1 MQTML
6 VQLPQAPTP
15 PTAGKTA
22 SAKGQGLFEGLL
34 GETERDLAEQLLDA
48 SAFDLLAAAQAMAG
62 PPLAVAPDAAP
73 ALGAFAAAA
82 HLEAGQ
88 DLGWLQPPLA
98 EDLGLELQSAKDL
111 QPGLDVKTGLEV
123 AVPVLPEQA
132 LAAASLNRA
141 APLAGPA
148 LENPAELAALLKAGA
163 PAKVEPPILEA
174 VAAAPSSAETVIKA
188 SGVLPLVAP
197 LAPALPRGQKPGV
210 ETAAPHQGQQ
220 AVTLAEESATEGGA
234 KAPGLTEARFQ
245 EMLQGV
251 AKTGRQAVAAAGSP
265 QQEMVEAA
273 QGTLAKG
280 LAAAPASQPAA
291 GEGAVAAPSDPGSP
305 VPPSL
310 PGAAVIA
317 GPQPAAAPATPAA
330 PAALQ
335 LPSGQSVPESEVL
348 GQVLGRVQLGGPRPG
363 SSISMKLH
371 PEELGEVKLEL
382 VVEKDRVRALIVAQS
397 QQVQEVLERHLP
409 RLREALQQQGLKVD
423 ELQVSV
429 DSRQQDGQRGL
440 FQEEQRAATSSH
452 AALKRGARALGAA
465 PEVAPAVLASVPSG
479 LSIRI

>member
-15 PTAGKTA
+15 PAADKTV
-22 SAKGQGLFEGLL
+22 SATGPGLFEGLL
-34 GETERDLAEQLLDA
+34 GETERDLAEQQLDA
-48 SAFDLLAAAQAMAG
+48 SVFDLLAAAQAMAG
-62 PPLAVAPDAAP
+62 LPLAVAADAAP
-73 ALGAFAAAA
+73 VLGAFTASAQ
-82 HLEAGQ
+82 LDAGQ
-88 DLGWLQPPLA
+88 DLGWLQLPLA
-98 EDLGLELQSAKDL
+98 KDLGLEQQQAAKDL
-111 QPGLDVKTGLEV
+111 APGLAVKTGLEV

-132 LAAASLNRA
+132 LAATSLNRA
-141 APLAGPA
+141 APLTSPA

-163 PAKVEPPILEA
+163 AAKMEPPIQEA

-197 LAPALPRGQKPGV
+197 LSAALPRGQKPGV
-210 ETAAPHQGQQ
+210 ETAARLQGQP
-220 AVTLAEESATEGGA
+220 AVTLAEESASEGA
-234 KAPGLTEARFQ
+234 KVPGLTEARFQ

-251 AKTGRQAVAAAGSP
+251 AKTGRQAAAAAGSP
-265 QQEMVEAA
+265 QQELLEAA
-273 QGTLAKG
+273 PAALVKG
-280 LAAAPASQPAA
+280 LAAAPSSQLAA
-291 GEGAVAAPSDPGSP
+291 GEGAVAAPPEAGSP

-310 PGAAVIA
+310 PGAAVIT
-317 GPQPAAAPATPAA
+317 GPSPAAAPATTPA

-335 LPSGQSVPESEVL
+335 LLSGQSVPESEVL

-363 SSISMKLH
+363 SSISMKLY

-429 DSRQQDGQRGL
+429 DSRQQDSQRGP
-440 FQEEQRAATSSH
+440 FQEQQRAAT
-452 AALKRGARALGAA
+452 AAHGAVKGGGRALGAA
-465 PEVAPAVLASVPSG
+465 PEVAPAVLASVPGG